1 MHSAG
6 VGTILTLISLPE
18 DERDLRTAR
27 TAREMVINTITLPPA
42 EGRDS
47 GVAAA
52 GAAVASSA
60 MALLAALD
68 QDDTAALS
76 PAERS
81 LLQEWLNRLADA
93 EAGDD

>member
-1 MHSAG
+1 
-6 VGTILTLISLPE
+6 
-18 DERDLRTAR
+18 
-27 TAREMVINTITLPPA
+27 
-42 EGRDS
+42 
-47 GVAAA
+47 
-52 GAAVASSA
+52 